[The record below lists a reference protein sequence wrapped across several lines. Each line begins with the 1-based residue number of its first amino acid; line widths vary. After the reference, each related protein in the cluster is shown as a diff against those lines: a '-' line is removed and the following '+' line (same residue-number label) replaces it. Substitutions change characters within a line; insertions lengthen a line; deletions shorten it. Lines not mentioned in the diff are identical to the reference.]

1 MIYSVYWLGLHPA
14 RVVSNGVSSPVHQQS
29 RPFYKDLVPFVGQS
43 FNQRKLLAEV
53 IKESTDNLFCFIT
66 TNDQRKEFTDWIKT
80 NQLEDYVMYEMPQP
94 ITNGNHPSSG
104 RNLTLTVIGTKQNL
118 LRELYED

>member
-1 MIYSVYWLGLHPA
+1 MIYSVYWLGAHIQREISALV
-14 RVVSNGVSSPVHQQS
+14 RHQEYHKD
-29 RPFYKDLVPFVGQS
+29 RPYYKDLEPLMGQR
-43 FNQRKLLAEV
+43 FNQRRLLAEV

-66 TNDQRKEFTDWIKT
+66 VNGQRNEFTDWIKG

-94 ITNGNHPSSG
+94 ITNGNHPVAG